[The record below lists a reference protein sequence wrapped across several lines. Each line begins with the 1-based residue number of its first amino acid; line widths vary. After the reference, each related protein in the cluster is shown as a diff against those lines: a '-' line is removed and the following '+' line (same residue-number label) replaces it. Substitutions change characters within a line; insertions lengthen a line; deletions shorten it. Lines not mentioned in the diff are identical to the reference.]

1 MPELGFI
8 GRYARLGAL
17 VALLSG
23 CGATH
28 QASQGEPAIERQGL
42 REALPFTALVQQR
55 YTPDDW
61 PEPLVAD
68 VLPRPA
74 ALFQRRALVGSG
86 SRYRAGADFWR
97 NAKPSDLH
105 GHGDLL
111 AHDHVHGL
119 HGALTR
125 SGAQVR
131 LSTCQAYPSG

>member
-1 MPELGFI
+1 MPEPGFI

-17 VALLSG
+17 V
-23 CGATH
+23 
-28 QASQGEPAIERQGL
+28 
-42 REALPFTALVQQR
+42 ALPFTALVQQR

-74 ALFQRRALVGSG
+74 ALFQCRALVGSG

-97 NAKPSDLH
+97 NAWPSDLH

-111 AHDHVHGL
+111 AHDHDHVHGL